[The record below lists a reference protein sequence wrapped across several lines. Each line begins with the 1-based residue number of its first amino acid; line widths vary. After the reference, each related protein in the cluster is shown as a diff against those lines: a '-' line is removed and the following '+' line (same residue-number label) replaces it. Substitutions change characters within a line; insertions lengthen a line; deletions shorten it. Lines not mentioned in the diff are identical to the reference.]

1 MKKIIAFGASS
12 SRKSINKKFANY
24 IAGKIKDVEIKLL
37 DLNDFEMPIFS
48 VDRQN
53 ENGIHDLAYQFK
65 KEIIEADG
73 IVISFAEHNGAYSAA
88 FKNIY
93 DWVSRIGP
101 DVWEGKP
108 MFIAA
113 TSTGSRGGQSVLK
126 IALDRFRRK
135 NPNKMISFS
144 LPEFGKNFSEEKGI
158 TDDSLEIDF
167 KAKLEEFEN
176 ML

>member
-1 MKKIIAFGASS
+1 MKKIIAFGGSS
-12 SRKSINKKFANY
+12 SRKSINRKFANY
-24 IAGKIKDVEIKLL
+24 IAGKIKNVEIKLL

-53 ENGIHDLAYQFK
+53 ESGIHELAYKFK
-65 KEIIEADG
+65 KEIIDADG
-73 IVISFAEHNGAYSAA
+73 IVISLAEHNGAYSAA

-108 MFIAA
+108 MIVAA

-126 IALDRFRRK
+126 IAVDRFKRK
-135 NPNKMISFS
+135 NPNKIITFS
-144 LPEFGKNFSEEKGI
+144 LPEFGNNFSEEKGI
-158 TDDSLEIDF
+158 LVDSLELAL
-167 KAKLEEFEN
+167 KAKVEEFEN
-176 ML
+176 IL